1 MNDTQL
7 AIIELKNAINELLKN
22 KLFPSFIA
30 TINLIL
36 LLILIITGFRFV
48 LGIIVI
54 NSFLIYV
61 SIKKEENRRDK
72 NEYRKYENRYNRCN

>member
-22 KLFPSFIA
+22 KLFPSFMA

-48 LGIIVI
+48 WGIIVI
-54 NSFLIYV
+54 NSFLNICIY
-61 SIKKEENRRDK
+61 
-72 NEYRKYENRYNRCN
+72 

>member
-22 KLFPSFIA
+22 KLFPSFMA

-48 LGIIVI
+48 WGIIVI

-61 SIKKEENRRDK
+61 SIKKQENRRWI
-72 NEYRKYENRYNRCN
+72 